1 MSDQTAKILSSAR
14 DIYLEEGLQGLSMR
28 KIAAKVG
35 VSATA
40 LYRHF
45 DNKEA
50 IVAEMLEEG
59 FRIFGRYL
67 YRALAEPTVEGRMLA
82 AGQAYLDFALEQP
95 KYYETIFMSPTELW
109 ADRPPESHVEG
120 GLATFQFLIDRV
132 TEGMKAGLLRQDDP
146 EDVAITIWAQ
156 SHGLVSLYLT
166 GRIDVNEAEFREM
179 YLRHTTRLIEGLR

>member
-1 MSDQTAKILSSAR
+1 MSDQTARILSSAR

-67 YRALAEPTVEGRMLA
+67 YMALREPTVEGRMRA
-82 AGQAYLDFALEQP
+82 SGQAYVSFALEQP
-95 KYYETIFMSPTELW
+95 KYYETIFMSPTETW
-109 ADRPPESHVEG
+109 AEQPPESHIEG
-120 GLATFQFLIDRV
+120 GMATFQFLVDRV
-132 TEGMKAGLLRQDDP
+132 KEGMDAGIFRKDDP
-146 EDVAITIWAQ
+146 EDVAVTIWAQ

-166 GRIDVNEAEFREM
+166 GRIEASEAEFREM
-179 YLRHTTRLIEGLR
+179 YARHSARLIEGLG

>member
-1 MSDQTAKILSSAR
+1 MSEQTAKILSSAR
-14 DIYLEEGLQGLSMR
+14 DIYLDEGLQGLSMR

-67 YRALAEPTVEGRMLA
+67 YRALAEPTVEGRMQA
-82 AGQAYLDFALEQP
+82 SGQAYLDFALEQP
-95 KYYETIFMSPTELW
+95 KYYETIFMSPTEIWTDQL
-109 ADRPPESHVEG
+109 PESHVAG

-132 TEGMKAGLLRQDDP
+132 REGMDAGILRRDDA
-146 EDVAITIWAQ
+146 EDVAVTIWAQ

-166 GRIDVNEAEFREM
+166 GRIDADEAQFREM
-179 YLRHTTRLIEGLR
+179 FMRHTTRLIEGLG